1 MGRIACCLVFVSLI
15 FRSFAKNVNI
25 TLNPAAVGFEAD
37 NTAFYYSSSPLLIAN
52 DGSAAEGGFRVLD
65 AKRTS
70 QWAEV
75 AHLKTGR
82 SKFAV
87 PVYDIGGRDI
97 VVTIAATDSVMR
109 AFETKGLAE
118 IKDARKY
125 ILGDWS
131 TLCGWRSVS
140 SGNSYLFLFGK
151 KMVVQLLVRSQK
163 NKGVQILEVWNL
175 TSLLDSYSP
184 S

>member
-1 MGRIACCLVFVSLI
+1 MGRIACCLVFVSLM

-131 TLCGWRSVS
+131 TLCGWRSVL

-175 TSLLDSYSP
+175 ISLLDSYSP

>member
-1 MGRIACCLVFVSLI
+1 MSQFAGCLVFASLI
-15 FRSFAKNVNI
+15 FQTFAQNVNV
-25 TLNPAAVGFEAD
+25 TLTPAAVGFEGD
-37 NTAFYYSSSPLLIAN
+37 NTAFYYSSSPLLLAN
-52 DGSAAEGGFRVLD
+52 DGSAAEGGFRVFD

-82 SKFAV
+82 SKVAV
-87 PVYDIGGRDI
+87 PMYDIGGRDI

-109 AFETKGLAE
+109 AFEANSLEE
-118 IKDARKY
+118 IENARKS

-131 TLCGWRSVS
+131 TLCSWRSAS

-151 KMVVQLLVRSQK
+151 KMVVQLLVRSQEK
-163 NKGVQILEVWNL
+163 RIQILEV
-175 TSLLDSYSP
+175 
-184 S
+184 